1 MWDEILDE
9 DIAERD
15 QFELLKEEEIL
26 WKGKPRKY
34 FSLTFLEMFGYYDS
48 ISFITGF
55 QIFFLIFTYYQV
67 RDNYLNDNIIISIT
81 SLIIGVTIILL
92 PDLIKNHIKQK
103 TKYYLTNKRVIIDTR
118 NLIKRKVFELMLFE
132 IGNITYQEFKN
143 KTGVI
148 HFMPIGKVNF
158 KTRDFFASKVRE
170 YPSFELVENVIE
182 EYRTIIEKISEV
194 KQNQS

>member
-1 MWDEILDE
+1 MWDEILDK
-9 DIAERD
+9 DIVERD
-15 QFELLKEEEIL
+15 QFELLKEERIL
-26 WKGKPRKY
+26 WKGKPKKY

-55 QIFFLIFTYYQV
+55 QIFFLIITYYQV
-67 RDNYLNDNIIISIT
+67 RDNYSDGNVIISIF
-81 SLIIGVTIILL
+81 SLVIGLIIILL

-118 NLIKRKVFELMLFE
+118 NMIKRKVFELMLFE

-143 KTGVI
+143 GTGVI
-148 HFMPIGKVNF
+148 HFMPIEKVNF

-170 YPSFELVENVIE
+170 YPSFELIENVVE
-182 EYRTIIEKISEV
+182 EYKTIKEKISRL
-194 KQNQS
+194 KQDQS